1 MREETVRLKVTG
13 GKSLTRHMRKTLQVH
28 VLLTRLRMTLRIDS
42 AIFFIALPLTFLR
55 KVFNVCNR
63 DWSLSKS

>member
-1 MREETVRLKVTG
+1 MREETVRLKVTV
-13 GKSLTRHMRKTLQVH
+13 GKILTRHMRKTLQ

>member
-13 GKSLTRHMRKTLQVH
+13 GKILTRHMRKTLQ